1 MPGRLKEVFICL
13 DVRPK
18 GLMCSAA
25 PLHCLYALA
34 THLER
39 AAERKWYQTK
49 EKAIE
54 RERERKLVLETKK
67 CNKNSI

>member
-1 MPGRLKEVFICL
+1 MESVESLEEVLICL

-18 GLMCSAA
+18 GLRCSAA

-54 RERERKLVLETKK
+54 RESE
-67 CNKNSI
+67 SWY